1 MKARMLINVQN
12 PIYKNGQYLVE
23 KLMNNDLGND
33 YVKAFV
39 TFIDILGF
47 KGIVDNESSED
58 INKKLDAMFRLSTPC
73 QQVSPDMKEAV
84 VIQFSDSIIRIQA
97 VNEDDE
103 SDITQ
108 CYYRE
113 LDALILMQGNLA
125 CNEILI
131 RGGLTYGDVCVKN
144 GRIFGPAFNRAYQIE
159 SSLARYPRILVDEFL
174 TLSSQENP
182 IYAEVGSNTWSQ
194 LSPTFFESL
203 LRSEDGQWMLDY
215 IPHIFSAEHP
225 DDVSGEDVLYAHRNS
240 IVSLLNKA
248 LRSKREEP
256 IAKIR
261 WIASYHNKIMD
272 RNFKNFVNKSDDNY
286 DSLIIELDQQSI

>member
-1 MKARMLINVQN
+1 
-12 PIYKNGQYLVE
+12 
-23 KLMNNDLGND
+23 MNNDLGNG

-47 KGIVDNESSED
+47 KGIVDNESSEN
-58 INKKLDAMFRLSTPC
+58 INKKLDVMFRLSTPC

-84 VIQFSDSIIRIQA
+84 VIQFSDSIIRIQP
-97 VNEDDE
+97 VNEDGE
-103 SDITQ
+103 SDIAQ

-125 CNEILI
+125 CSGILI

-144 GRIFGPAFNRAYQIE
+144 GRVFGPAFNRAYLIE

-174 TLSSQENP
+174 TLSSQDNP
-182 IYAEVGSNTWSQ
+182 IYAEVGSHNWSH
-194 LSPTFFESL
+194 LRPTFLESL

-215 IPHIFSAEHP
+215 IPHVFSAEHP
-225 DDVSGEDVLYAHRNS
+225 PGVSGEDVLYAHRNS
-240 IVSLLNKA
+240 LVELLNKA
-248 LRSKREEP
+248 LSSKREEP

-261 WIASYHNKIMD
+261 WIATYHNKRME
-272 RNFKNFVNKSDDNY
+272 RNFKNLVNNSNDNY
-286 DSLIIELDQQSI
+286 DSLIIELDKHSV

>member
-1 MKARMLINVQN
+1 
-12 PIYKNGQYLVE
+12 
-23 KLMNNDLGND
+23 MNNDLGNG

-73 QQVSPDMKEAV
+73 QQVSPDMQEAI
-84 VIQFSDSIIRIQA
+84 VIQFSDSIIRIQP
-97 VNEDDE
+97 VNEGDE
-103 SDITQ
+103 SDIAQ

-125 CNEILI
+125 CNGILI

-174 TLSSQENP
+174 TLSNRENP
-182 IYAEVGSNTWSQ
+182 IYAEVGSNTWSH

-225 DDVSGEDVLYAHRNS
+225 PGVSGEDVLYAHRNS
-240 IVSLLNKA
+240 LVDLLSRA
-248 LRSKREEP
+248 LTSNREEP

-261 WIASYHNKIMD
+261 WIATYHNKIME
-272 RNFKNFVNKSDDNY
+272 RNFKNFVTKSDDNY
-286 DSLIIELDQQSI
+286 DSLIIDLDKQFV